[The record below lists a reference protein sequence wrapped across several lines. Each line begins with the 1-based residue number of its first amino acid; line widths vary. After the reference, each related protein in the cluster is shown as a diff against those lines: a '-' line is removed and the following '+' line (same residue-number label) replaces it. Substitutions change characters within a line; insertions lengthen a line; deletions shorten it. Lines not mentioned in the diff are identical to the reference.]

1 MASDDFRAV
10 CERVWL
16 PRDRE
21 FPHSP
26 SITTSLHS
34 AQHSAALGRVSTH
47 TGWVGGRMGG
57 WVEGR
62 VGGWINEDRWKD
74 AWLDKKMAGWMKELM
89 VGWMNERIDRQ
100 RGGWVYRWM
109 DKKMDGKMDG
119 EWMDERGMDE

>member
-62 VGGWINEDRWKD
+62 VGGWINEKTGGKMHGWIKR
-74 AWLDKKMAGWMKELM
+74 WLDG
-89 VGWMNERIDRQ
+89 
-100 RGGWVYRWM
+100 
-109 DKKMDGKMDG
+109 
-119 EWMDERGMDE
+119 